1 MRVQLICTS
10 GCRQPDVSPR
20 GLIRCVAAQ
29 QCGGELILDAAVAK
43 GEVIEASHRGIRM
56 YYFPQVR
63 VRELESSGTGSVSQR
78 SKSISDA
85 THQDL
90 GCHPSDATHRISG
103 SHVIHHTSC
112 CLQSADAAQFRKG
125 VHLGICCTVSDVCN
139 RQMLRSFA
147 LLRPRGCGGCHRG
160 DCLPGGAP
168 DEGGAKALG
177 SSDEGPLP
185 PTEMERASANAEELH
200 RMVQQAETVLGKM
213 DLGGPGFKS
222 KWAHQ
227 MISTLQEAVPSAMS
241 LRDDLRFLLKF
252 KRDRSGVPLK
262 LPHLMEVSD
271 LAEAQAAEIADLV
284 GSCRTLGR
292 RS

>member
-1 MRVQLICTS
+1 MFAIGRCFAVSHCYD
-10 GCRQPDVSPR
+10 REDV
-20 GLIRCVAAQ
+20 GAAIEETAYQ
-29 QCGGELILDAAVAK
+29 VVHRMKGG
-43 GEVIEASHRGIRM
+43 
-56 YYFPQVR
+56 P
-63 VRELESSGTGSVSQR
+63 
-78 SKSISDA
+78 
-85 THQDL
+85 
-90 GCHPSDATHRISG
+90 
-103 SHVIHHTSC
+103 
-112 CLQSADAAQFRKG
+112 
-125 VHLGICCTVSDVCN
+125 
-139 RQMLRSFA
+139 
-147 LLRPRGCGGCHRG
+147 
-160 DCLPGGAP
+160 
-168 DEGGAKALG
+168 KALG

-200 RMVQQAETVLGKM
+200 RM
-213 DLGGPGFKS
+213 GPGFKS

-262 LPHLMEVSD
+262 LPVLMEVSD

>member
-1 MRVQLICTS
+1 MLHSFGRVYIW
-10 GCRQPDVSPR
+10 
-20 GLIRCVAAQ
+20 A
-29 QCGGELILDAAVAK
+29 
-43 GEVIEASHRGIRM
+43 
-56 YYFPQVR
+56 F
-63 VRELESSGTGSVSQR
+63 
-78 SKSISDA
+78 
-85 THQDL
+85 
-90 GCHPSDATHRISG
+90 
-103 SHVIHHTSC
+103 
-112 CLQSADAAQFRKG
+112 AAQFPMFAIGRCFAVSHCYDREDVGAAIEETAYQVVHRMKG
-125 VHLGICCTVSDVCN
+125 G
-139 RQMLRSFA
+139 
-147 LLRPRGCGGCHRG
+147 P
-160 DCLPGGAP
+160 
-168 DEGGAKALG
+168 KALG

-227 MISTLQEAVPSAMS
+227 MISTLQDAVPSAMS

-262 LPHLMEVSD
+262 LPVLMEVSD